1 MFKLSAAARAVQ
13 AQLRGDDVQIMRVTT
28 DSRDVRPGDL
38 FVAIKGP
45 RFDGHDYVDQAQDK
59 GAVAAMISDAKVG
72 ARLDLPAI
80 IVDDVRLGYGR
91 LAAWWRSLFT
101 IPLVAVTGS
110 NGKTTV
116 KEMLAAILREYA
128 GEDAVLATRG
138 NLNNDI
144 GVPTMLLELE
154 PRHRFAVIE
163 MGMNHLGEIAYLA
176 RLARPGVA
184 LINNA
189 GTAHIGEVGSVEAIA
204 RAKGEIFLGLDSSG
218 VAIINAD
225 DAFAD
230 YWHSVAG
237 DRRIVDFGLTRHAL
251 VSARYELS
259 GAGSLITLRT
269 PDGEFPVTLQVPG
282 LHNVKNALAAA
293 TAAFVLGVAPEKI
306 AAGLH
311 LHTSIA
317 GRLVY
322 RPLHSG
328 DVIIDDSYNA
338 NPESTQAALSVLGA
352 SEGQKILVLG
362 DMGELGDTA
371 ASLHAE
377 LGGFA
382 RRAGVDRLFGLG
394 KLSAEAVRAFG
405 EGGSHFSEV
414 ADLLQTLRS
423 VLDGS
428 TTVLVKGSRF
438 MRMERVVNALI
449 GEVVPARDNG
459 EP

>member
-1 MFKLSAAARAVQ
+1 M
-13 AQLRGDDVQIMRVTT
+13 
-28 DSRDVRPGDL
+28 
-38 FVAIKGP
+38 
-45 RFDGHDYVDQAQDK
+45 
-59 GAVAAMISDAKVG
+59 
-72 ARLDLPAI
+72 PAI
-80 IVDDVRLGYGR
+80 VVPDVRLGFGR

-101 IPLVAVTGS
+101 VPLVAITGS

-116 KEMLAAILREYA
+116 KEMLAAILRVHA

-163 MGMNHLGEIAYLA
+163 LGMNHLGEIAYLS
-176 RLARPGVA
+176 RIARPSVA

-204 RAKGEIFLGLDSSG
+204 RAKGEIFGGLDSSG

-225 DAFAD
+225 DASAD
-230 YWHSVAG
+230 YWRSVAN

-259 GAGSLITLRT
+259 GAGSLVTLRT

-293 TAAFVLGVAPEKI
+293 TAAFVLGIAPENI

-311 LHTSIA
+311 SHAAIA

-322 RPLHSG
+322 RPLNSG
-328 DVIIDDSYNA
+328 DVVIDDSYNA
-338 NPESTQAALSVLGA
+338 NPESAQAALSVLGA
-352 SEGQKILVLG
+352 SRGQKILVLG

-371 ASLHAE
+371 SSLHAE

-382 RRAGVDRLFGLG
+382 RRAGVDRLYGLG
-394 KLSAEAVRAFG
+394 ALSAEAVRAFG
-405 EGGSHFSEV
+405 EGGSHFSDLAE
-414 ADLLQTLRS
+414 LLQTLRS
-423 VLDGS
+423 ALDGS

-449 GEVVPARDNG
+449 GETVPARDDG

>member
-1 MFKLSAAARAVQ
+1 MFKLSAAARAVD
-13 AQLRGDDVQIMRVTT
+13 AKLHGADVQIMRVTT

-38 FVAIKGP
+38 FIAITGP
-45 RFDGHDYVDQAQDK
+45 RFDGHDYVDQALAR
-59 GAVAAMISDAKVG
+59 GAVAAMISDCNFAGRTDMPVM
-72 ARLDLPAI
+72 
-80 IVDDVRLGYGR
+80 IVDDVRLSYGR

-101 IPLVAVTGS
+101 IPLVAITGS

-116 KEMLAAILREYA
+116 KEMLAAILREQA

-144 GVPTMLLELE
+144 GVPTMLLELQ

-176 RLARPGVA
+176 RIARPGVA
-184 LINNA
+184 LVNNA
-189 GTAHIGEVGSVEAIA
+189 GTAHIGEMGSVEAIA
-204 RAKGEIFLGLDSSG
+204 RAKGEIFGGLDSSG

-230 YWHSVAG
+230 YWRSVAG
-237 DRRIVDFGLTRHAL
+237 DRKIVDFGLTRHAV

-259 GAGSLITLRT
+259 GSGSLITLRT

-293 TAAFVLGVAPEKI
+293 ATAFVLGVPSDKI
-306 AAGLH
+306 AAGLCVY
-311 LHTSIA
+311 IGVA
-317 GRLVY
+317 GRLNY
-322 RPLHSG
+322 RPLNSG
-328 DVIIDDSYNA
+328 DVVIDDSYNA
-338 NPESTQAALSVLGA
+338 NPESARAALSVLSA
-352 SEGQKILVLG
+352 SRGQKILVLG
-362 DMGELGDTA
+362 DMGELGDNA

-382 RRAGVDRLFGLG
+382 RRAGVDRLLGLG
-394 KLSAEAVRAFG
+394 KLSAEAVRTFG
-405 EGGSHFSEV
+405 VGGRHFSDMAE
-414 ADLLQTLRS
+414 LLRALHS
-423 VLDGS
+423 VLDGT

-438 MRMERVVNALI
+438 MRMERVVKALI
-449 GEVVPARDNG
+449 GDAVPASHGG